1 MFHFDKPRTRPESK
15 FDAEGGVSD
24 TPSGGAGDGDGTH
37 EEPELDYSDLARA
50 FFEELP
56 SPSLNLDVDFDGVET
71 AGSSVASEID
81 NSRRELLDLSLR
93 NPLINYRTLRARGV
107 EAVGSDPVAVFDT
120 LVSESRK
127 ISFAPIKE
135 DQGLVGGMTENEGA
149 KPSRSKR
156 NVLQTAEPPDQLQK
170 RLRNT
175 FYFANTTIQEQGVN
189 TLFIALGMV
198 EWFDSNRAEMPR
210 RAPLILIPVEL
221 TRTNVRQRFSVNYTG
236 AEIGSNLSFVE
247 KVKVEHGFEFPS
259 LPEDEDIDCSEYF
272 DLCEKAV
279 SGMDRWRIDRS
290 SVVLGLFAFSKFL
303 MYRDLDPNNGEWVGV
318 GNYGPRNSE
327 IIKSLFETGFSDSGS
342 SIPDD
347 ESIIDDSLPADDVYH
362 VVDADSSQAIAIHDV
377 NQGRNLVIEGP
388 PGTGKSQ
395 TISNIIADAISHDRT
410 VLFVSEKMAALEVV
424 KRRLDEIG
432 LGVACLELHS
442 HKTNKRGVLQNLE
455 ATWKLDAPV
464 VDGDPSDVLR
474 ELNETRRVLN
484 EYAIATNDPVG
495 ETAVTP
501 INARG
506 ELTEIREIE
515 HVSGPLPNLR
525 IDALDHWTGQD
536 FRLALQTVQDFER
549 RSNLVGSLSDHPFRG
564 CELTSL
570 TPLEKED
577 LRDTLAEARTSL
589 TTYRS
594 AIENLTSLLGLSDR
608 QEAESLSHLMR
619 IGERASVAPDI
630 SGANLG
636 EFRSMPI
643 RSKLKHLVS
652 KGQEWEK
659 LRLSHGHLVADEGWD
674 ADVGWAIDTL
684 VGFEG
689 SGWLKPSKIQGSID
703 ALKEAARLLDK
714 LIEDADRL
722 AQHLGLAERND
733 PTTLLAMRNLAGH
746 VAERPDVGGFNLLP
760 LRSESTRSEI
770 QALTDAGRSRTEL
783 QDEFSVA
790 LTTKAWDEDVL
801 ETRNAIDHLGDKWW
815 RVLSGRY
822 RRSHKRVASLC
833 RGEIPSEKEGQLRLL
848 DAIIEAQR
856 LAMECRRHSANGAE
870 VFGSRWQSEE
880 TDFRLVG
887 PVIDWA
893 VEMHDGIDS
902 GRFNRTDVFALHHDA
917 DVPTTF
923 QLIER
928 LNASLDAL
936 NVHLGEVANSY
947 SINGVLLLSGLNDNG
962 GVSFASLRQ
971 NLTNRI
977 GIAYAVNKALNHL
990 TNVSRFGNS
999 DDVERLVDIARRIE
1013 DEQGLRNA
1021 ITSSISATS
1030 KFLGPKARGLESDW
1044 KQIERI
1050 RAWCSALF
1058 DAVSDG
1064 IVDLSDV
1071 EMMRND
1077 FDVNEVSIATKS
1089 LKEAAE
1095 EHERR
1100 VRNLQKTL
1108 EYGLASQSGDKP
1120 VGRYLARVATDVQ
1133 AKLMERWRT
1142 NFDELDAFVGY
1153 NAAAKEMEERG
1164 LLAIVDF
1171 AVERASDDVVLANAL
1186 RKAWNLHVLSRAE
1199 RERSILQKFEGSI
1212 HSGRVDQFDELDRE
1226 YLELNQRRVL
1236 SNHWD
1241 RLQKVGAIGQG
1252 GVLYREFAKRTRHK
1266 PVRVLMS
1273 EAGNAI
1279 QAIKPV
1285 FMMSPLSIATYLPPG
1300 SVKFDLVVFD
1310 EASQVKPVDA
1320 LGALMRADQAVV
1332 VGDRKQLPPTRFFDR
1347 AIGSDEYDEDEDD
1360 SVTSDLESVLSLFG
1374 QRNAPSRMLKWHYRS
1389 RHESLINVSNQE
1401 FYENQLVVFPSPDHG
1416 KQESGLRHH
1425 YLPDTVYDRARSRTN
1440 RKEALAVAKSVMDHA
1455 RTNAD
1460 MTLGVAA
1467 FSTAQRG
1474 AIEDALEKLRDEDRS
1489 CEDFFASHPHEPFF
1503 VKNLENVQGDERDV
1517 IFISVGYGRDANGN
1531 VAMNF
1536 GPLNQDGGE
1545 RRLNVL
1551 ITRAK
1556 HRCEVFS
1563 NLRSQDIRV
1572 EPGSA
1577 FGVRAL
1583 KTFLEYA
1590 ETGVLAEIA
1599 VASGR
1604 DFGSPFQEAVAS
1616 KLRML
1621 GYQIDEEIESGGR
1634 FIDLAVVDPAVP
1646 GRYALG
1652 IECDGA
1658 TYHSSRT
1665 ARERDRIREDH
1676 LRELGWNL
1684 HRIWST
1690 DWFRNPEREL
1700 ERARKAIDRALAGG
1714 KEVRKPSP
1722 KAATTVQRITR
1733 GEPPAEVLSSDYEVA
1748 TVSLPRRYLHIDAVP
1763 AQLLRRAIISIV
1775 RVESPVHIDVVKRRI
1790 AEYFGEWLT
1799 KRLSEHLDDF
1809 IPATNSTAIGR
1820 RGEFLWSRPLHQV
1833 VVRDRSDLPS
1843 NIKKIEYVAPQELK
1857 KAIEV
1862 VVRQAHGIESDE
1874 AIVETARLLGFRR
1887 VTDGIEARIG
1897 KMLSEMVN
1905 GGDIVWRNGHLVLAH

>member
-1 MFHFDKPRTRPESK
+1 MFHFDKEVPPVT
-15 FDAEGGVSD
+15 FDDISFPDSNGI
-24 TPSGGAGDGDGTH
+24 
-37 EEPELDYSDLARA
+37 
-50 FFEELP
+50 
-56 SPSLNLDVDFDGVET
+56 ET
-71 AGSSVASEID
+71 SNSSIASEMD
-81 NSRRELLDLSLR
+81 RSRRDLLDLSLR

-107 EAVGSDPVAVFDT
+107 EAVGMGPEAVFEA
-120 LVSESRK
+120 LVSSSRRM
-127 ISFAPIKE
+127 SFAPLEE
-135 DQGLVGGMTENEGA
+135 DQALELIEDGDA
-149 KPSRSKR
+149 RSSRSKR
-156 NVLQTAEPPDQLQK
+156 YVLQTSEPPDQLQK

-198 EWFDSNRAEMPR
+198 EWFDSNRTDTPR

-221 TRTNVRQRFSVNYTG
+221 ARTNVRERFSVGYSG
-236 AEIGSNLSFVE
+236 AEIGSNLSFIE
-247 KVKVEHGFEFPS
+247 KVQTEHGLEFPS
-259 LPEDEDIDCSEYF
+259 LPEDDDVDCYEYF
-272 DLCEKAV
+272 DLCEEAV

-290 SVVLGLFAFSKFL
+290 SVVLGFFAFSKFL
-303 MYRDLDPNNGEWVGV
+303 MYRDLDPNGGEWTGV
-318 GNYGPRNSE
+318 EKYGPRNSE

-347 ESIIDDSLPADDVYH
+347 DSIIDDSLPADDVYH

-442 HKTNKRGVLQNLE
+442 HKTNKRGVLQDLE
-455 ATWKLDAPV
+455 ATWKLDAPI
-464 VDGDPSDVLR
+464 VDGAPRDVLH

-484 EYAIATNDPVG
+484 EYAVATNNPVG
-495 ETAVTP
+495 ETGVTP
-501 INARG
+501 IDARG
-506 ELTEIREIE
+506 ELTAIREIE
-515 HVSGPLPNLR
+515 RVACSLPNLR
-525 IDALDHWTGQD
+525 IDALNHWSAQD
-536 FRLALQTVQDFER
+536 FRSSLQTVQDFER
-549 RSNLVGSLSDHPFRG
+549 RSNLVGSLSTHPFKG
-564 CELTSL
+564 CELISL
-570 TPLEKED
+570 TPVEKED

-589 TTYRS
+589 TMYRS
-594 AIENLTSLLGLSDR
+594 ATEELANLLGLLDR
-608 QEAESLSHLMR
+608 QESESLSRLIK
-619 IGERASVAPDI
+619 IGEQASVAPDI
-630 SGANLG
+630 SGVNLG
-636 EFRSMPI
+636 EFRSMSVP
-643 RSKLKHLVS
+643 SKLKDLVS

-684 VGFEG
+684 EGFED
-689 SGWLKPSKIQGSID
+689 SRWLKPSKIEGAIE
-703 ALKEAARLLDK
+703 ALEKTDRMLGK
-714 LIEDADRL
+714 LIEDANRL
-722 AQHLGLAERND
+722 AQHLGLVERND
-733 PTTLLAMRNLAGH
+733 FATLLAMRNLAGH
-746 VAERPDVGGFNLLP
+746 VAERPDVSGFNLSP
-760 LRSESTRSEI
+760 LRSELTRSEI
-770 QALTDAGRSRTEL
+770 QALTDVGRARTEL
-783 QDEFSVA
+783 RDEFRVI
-790 LTTKAWDEDVL
+790 LTPTAWDEDVL
-801 ETRNAIDHLGDKWW
+801 ETRNAIDHMGDKWW
-815 RVLSGRY
+815 RALSGRY
-822 RRSHKRVASLC
+822 RRSRKKVASLC
-833 RGEIPSEKEGQLRLL
+833 RGEIPSEKERQLRLL
-848 DAIIEAQR
+848 DAIIETQR
-856 LAMECRRHSANGAE
+856 LAMECRRYSANGAE

-893 VEMHDGIDS
+893 MEMHDGIDS

-917 DVPTTF
+917 DLPTMF

-928 LNASLDAL
+928 LDASLDAL
-936 NVHLGEVANSY
+936 NVHLGEVDNSY
-947 SINGVLLLSGLNDNG
+947 SIDGVLLLSGLNDSG
-962 GVSFASLRQ
+962 AFSFASLRQ

-990 TNVSRFGNS
+990 INISRFGNS
-999 DDVERLVDIARRIE
+999 DDVERLIDIARRIE
-1013 DEQGLRNA
+1013 DEQGIRNA
-1021 ITSSISATS
+1021 ITSSVSTTAR
-1030 KFLGPKARGLESDW
+1030 FLGPKVRGLESDW
-1044 KQIERI
+1044 EQIERI
-1050 RAWCSALF
+1050 RAWCSDLF
-1058 DAVSDG
+1058 AAVNDG
-1064 IVDLSDV
+1064 TVDIADV

-1077 FDVNEVSIATKS
+1077 FDVNEVSVATENLKIAVN
-1089 LKEAAE
+1089 
-1095 EHERR
+1095 EHEAR
-1100 VRNLQKTL
+1100 VGNLQKAL
-1108 EYGLASQSGDKP
+1108 EYDLASNSDKRTA
-1120 VGRYLARVATDVQ
+1120 VHVLSRMATDIQ
-1133 AKLMERWRT
+1133 AQLMEQWRA

-1171 AVERASDDVVLANAL
+1171 AGERASDDVSLINAL
-1186 RKAWNLHVLSRAE
+1186 RKAWNLHILSRAE
-1199 RERSILQKFEGSI
+1199 LERPILQKFEGSI
-1212 HSGRVDQFDELDRE
+1212 HSGRVAKFDTLDRE
-1226 YLELNQRRVL
+1226 YLELNRKRVL
-1236 SNHWD
+1236 SKHWE
-1241 RLQKVGAIGQG
+1241 RLDKVGAIGQG
-1252 GVLYREFAKRTRHK
+1252 GVLYREFAKKRRHM
-1266 PVRVLMS
+1266 PVRRLMLT
-1273 EAGNAI
+1273 AGNAI

-1300 SVKFDLVVFD
+1300 SVRFDLVVFD

-1347 AIGSDEYDEDEDD
+1347 AMGSDEYDDEEDD
-1360 SVTSDLESVLSLFG
+1360 SVTGDLESVLSLFG
-1374 QRNAPSRMLKWHYRS
+1374 QMNAPSRMLRWHYRS

-1401 FYENQLVVFPSPDHG
+1401 FYENRLVVFPSPDHG
-1416 KQESGLRHH
+1416 KQVSGLRHH

-1440 RKEALAVAKSVMDHA
+1440 REEALAVAKAAMDHA
-1455 RTNAD
+1455 RANPE

-1467 FSTAQRG
+1467 FSTAQRN
-1474 AIEDALEKLRDEDRS
+1474 AIEDALEKLRDVDRS
-1489 CEDFFASHPHEPFF
+1489 CEEFFADHPHEPFF

-1531 VAMNF
+1531 VTMNF
-1536 GPLNQDGGE
+1536 GPLNQEGGE

-1590 ETGVLAEIA
+1590 ETGVLSEIA

-1616 KLRML
+1616 KLRSL

-1676 LRELGWNL
+1676 LRDLGWNL

-1690 DWFRNPEREL
+1690 DWFRNSEREL
-1700 ERARKAIDRALAGG
+1700 ERARKAIDRALAGE
-1714 KEVRKPSP
+1714 KEKRKPSQ
-1722 KAATTVQRITR
+1722 KTATVVQRIARSET
-1733 GEPPAEVLSSDYEVA
+1733 PVEVLSTDYEVA
-1748 TVSLPRRYLHIDAVP
+1748 TVSLPRRYLYIDSVP
-1763 AQLLRRAIISIV
+1763 GQLLRRAIISIV
-1775 RVESPVHIDVVKRRI
+1775 RVESPVHVDIVKRRI
-1790 AEYFGEWLT
+1790 AEYFDEWLT
-1799 KRLSEHLDDF
+1799 TRFSEHLDDF
-1809 IPATNSTAIGR
+1809 IPATNSTAIVR
-1820 RGEFLWSRPLHQV
+1820 RGEFLWSRPLQQV

-1843 NIKKIEYVAPQELK
+1843 NIKKIEYVAPEELK
-1857 KAIEV
+1857 TAIEM
-1862 VVRQAHGIESDE
+1862 VVRQSHGIDSNE
-1874 AIVETARLLGFRR
+1874 AIVETARLLGFKR
-1887 VTDGIEARIG
+1887 VTDGVEEGIG
-1897 KMLSEMVN
+1897 RVLSGMIN
-1905 GGDIVWRNGHLVLAH
+1905 GGDLVWSNGHLVTRD